1 MGSIVIHQ
9 AASLCLVD
17 FTFIT
22 KNLYYN
28 FYYMKKYDCILVP
41 GGGLRNDG
49 SLPPW
54 TISRLAYALSL
65 KDHCRWIG
73 LLSGG
78 TVHKPPPLDPNGFP
92 IHESRL
98 AADYLIQA
106 GLDPEKILTEISSYD
121 TIGNAYFSRILF
133 SEPLQLRNLL
143 VITSAFHM
151 PRTRSIFEWI
161 YNLPPS
167 AINFNIDF
175 VSTPDT
181 GLSSD
186 VLTARVQREKN
197 SLANL
202 EITKS
207 KITTIKEFLH
217 WLYTE
222 HKAYAPN
229 FSPSPLSEDELKSY

>member
-1 MGSIVIHQ
+1 MI
-9 AASLCLVD
+9 
-17 FTFIT
+17 
-22 KNLYYN
+22 
-28 FYYMKKYDCILVP
+28 DCILVP
-41 GGGLRNDG
+41 GGGLLENG
-49 SLPPW
+49 TLPPW

-65 KDHCRWIG
+65 KDQCRWIG

-98 AADYLIQA
+98 AAEYLIKA
-106 GLDPEKILTEISSYD
+106 GVDPEKILTEISSYD
-121 TIGNAYFSRILF
+121 TIGNAYFSRLLF
-133 SEPLQLRNLL
+133 SEPLLLRNLL
-143 VITSAFHM
+143 IITSAFHM
-151 PRTRSIFEWI
+151 PRTRAIFEWI

-181 GLSSD
+181 GLSSE
-186 VLTARVQREKN
+186 VLAARVQREKN

-202 EITKS
+202 EMTKP
-207 KITTIKEFLH
+207 KITTLKEFLL
-217 WLYTE
+217 WLYSE

-229 FSPSPLSEDELKSY
+229 LSPSPLSEDELKSY